1 MMNLNSMRELP
12 ARFVIGLM
20 SGTSC
25 DGIDAVLVRLKGTGE
40 KLAMKLIAH
49 QNFPYTPGFRT
60 RLLDEHMDAKEVCLL
75 NFDLGERLAKAA
87 TALIDQAKSDSTSVH
102 FIASHGHTAA
112 HYPPPANERIGTL
125 QIGEPAIIAE
135 RTGLPVV
142 SNFRTRDMAA
152 GGQGAPLVPY
162 ADWILFRRMNRTMIC
177 LNIGGI
183 ANITVVTPD
192 FESVIAFDTGPG
204 NMAIDGAVRLLTR
217 GLKDMDQ
224 DGKAAAKGII
234 IDEFLDYL
242 LSPKFFSKVPPKS
255 TGREEFG
262 VETYLRDALASRRDY
277 SYEDL
282 IATITAAVAKSIT
295 EAYHRFVKPYHDV
308 EHFVVAGGGAKNKT
322 LLKMIRAG
330 LEGLPVFTSDQYGIP
345 LEAREAISFA
355 ILGNETICG
364 VPANVPRATGARRQV
379 LLGNITLP

>member
-1 MMNLNSMRELP
+1 MEWTALRELP
-12 ARFVIGLM
+12 ARFAIGLM

-25 DGIDAVLVRLKGTGE
+25 DGIDAVLVRIKGTGE

-60 RLLDEHMDAKEVCLL
+60 RLLDEHMDAKEICLL
-75 NFDLGERLAKAA
+75 NFELGERLANAA
-87 TALIDQAKSDSTSVH
+87 KTLIDQAKADHTEVH
-102 FIASHGHTAA
+102 FIASHGHTVA
-112 HYPPPANERIGTL
+112 HYPPPANDRTGTL
-125 QIGEPAIIAE
+125 QIGEPALIAE
-135 RTGLPVV
+135 YTGLPVV
-142 SNFRTRDMAA
+142 SGFRTRDMAA

-183 ANITVVTPD
+183 ANVTVVTPD
-192 FESVIAFDTGPG
+192 FDSVMAFDTGPG

-217 GLKDMDQ
+217 GIKEMDL

-234 IDEFLDYL
+234 IDEFHDYL
-242 LSPKFFSKVPPKS
+242 LSHKYFSKVPPKS

-262 VETYLRDALASRRDY
+262 VEAYLRDALLSRRDY
-277 SYEDL
+277 SYEDI
-282 IATITAAVAKSIT
+282 IATITAAVAKST
-295 EAYHRFVKPYHDV
+295 ADAYRRFIKPHHDV

-322 LLKMIRAG
+322 LLKMIRAN

-345 LEAREAISFA
+345 LGAREAISFA
-355 ILGNETICG
+355 ILGNETLCG
-364 VPANVPRATGARRQV
+364 NPANVPQATGARHQV
-379 LLGNITLP
+379 LLGNITPP